1 MSRVGSPV
9 LVIQRATGRL
19 ASVPPRP
26 QTWELLGLLA
36 LLGLAIAVRHPG
48 RLLSPSFWVDEGWV
62 ADSVRAPLE
71 QLPLLTSSTPLGWT
85 LLLRLVP
92 PFGGPQHLRLLPLAF
107 AVAAVVPAW
116 ALGRRLGRASGRA
129 VPVYA
134 LAAGLAVALLP
145 DELGRQTLKQ
155 YSAEAC
161 LALVLVLAA
170 VRLEADWSRA
180 RLAVFSGAC
189 ILAFAFANTVPFV
202 TVALLAGLT
211 VATAAR
217 RAWRRLAE
225 LAVAAAVV
233 ALAQGAFYAQVASE
247 GVTPAL
253 RAYWTP
259 HYLPSHEGFGTAA
272 GFVAARFRD
281 AFEGFGLG
289 PWPVVV
295 VLLALG
301 MTALHRAGLGGVA
314 LALPL
319 IAAELVVAA
328 GLHRFPL
335 LDRRT
340 SLFAIALWMVVAGL
354 GLAWFAAELARWRL
368 VGALALAV
376 AVAGLAPAA
385 WRAAATP
392 FPEEDVGGIVEH
404 ITARRQP
411 GEAVVVSS
419 LDAYP
424 FAWYWPDR
432 PGFVPTQ
439 GPTAVRFQVEYP
451 PGPVVAARASDTVA
465 VDDALDRLGP
475 GTLGIWLVV
484 EHATPR
490 ERARWLAALAERGAR
505 STEQPLRGLILA
517 RFPAGRP

>member
-1 MSRVGSPV
+1 MSQVGSPV
-9 LVIQRATGRL
+9 PVVQRPTGRL
-19 ASVPPRP
+19 ASATPRSP
-26 QTWELLGLLA
+26 AWELLGVLV
-36 LLGLAIAVRHPG
+36 LLGLAVAVRRPG

-85 LLLRLVP
+85 VLLRLVP
-92 PFGGPQHLRLLPLAF
+92 PVGGPQHLRLLSLAF
-107 AVAAVVPAW
+107 AVAAVLPAW
-116 ALGRRLGRASGRA
+116 ALGRRVGRTSGRA

-134 LAAGLAVALLP
+134 VSAGLAVALLP
-145 DELGRQTLKQ
+145 GELGRQGLKQ

-161 LALVLVLAA
+161 LTLVLVLAA

-180 RLAVFSGAC
+180 RLVVFACAC

-202 TVALLAGLT
+202 TVALLGGLA
-211 VATAAR
+211 VAAAAR
-217 RAWRRLAE
+217 RAWPRLAE
-225 LAVAAAVV
+225 LAAAAAVV
-233 ALAQGAFYAQVASE
+233 TLAQGAFYARVASQ
-247 GVTPAL
+247 GDTPAM

-259 HYLPSHEGFGTAA
+259 DYLPRHEGFGAAA
-272 GFVAARFRD
+272 GFVANRFRD
-281 AFEGFGLG
+281 TFDGFGFG

-301 MTALHRAGLGGVA
+301 MAALYRAGLGGVA
-314 LALPL
+314 LAVPL
-319 IAAELVVAA
+319 VAVELVVAA
-328 GLHRFPL
+328 GLHRYPL

-340 SLFAIALWMVVAGL
+340 SLFAIALWIVVAVL

-368 VGALALAV
+368 VSALALAV
-376 AVAGLAPAA
+376 AAAGLASAA
-385 WRAAATP
+385 WRAEATT

-432 PGFVPTQ
+432 PGFVPTRH
-439 GPTAVRFQVEYP
+439 PTAVRFQVEYP
-451 PGPVVAARASDTVA
+451 PGTVVAARWSNAAA

-475 GTLGIWLVV
+475 GTKGVWLVV

-490 ERARWLAALAERGAR
+490 ERARWLDGLAERGAW
-505 STEQPLRGLILA
+505 SVEQPRRGLILA
-517 RFPAGRP
+517 RLPAGRP